1 MKELSIYIDKKIDD
15 PEHEIYLKLFL
26 EKNNIK
32 STYSTNLRNSKKK
45 IIKYDYY
52 IFLFAKYLPLNFWKK
67 YSDSIINHTPGYKNI
82 YYKNLLIKFLSD
94 NMYINLKYL
103 PYAFVVNPK
112 IDNTKNITNNL
123 KIYYKLYPQKNN
135 NDSNSEQDLEQDL
148 EQNSTNLWIMKPYD
162 GGLGNDIM
170 ISKEKDISNNAKTF
184 KKLVVIQKYIENPL
198 LLNNKKFHIRT
209 HVLLIPIII
218 DNLCTGYEVYYDN
231 NYFACT
237 SLHDYNKTNITNR
250 AIHITNPNL
259 QDEET
264 VDNDLIYLDKK
275 VLNEI
280 VVIDI
285 LDKKILNMCKDIF
298 LKENL
303 PNIINPYQEAN
314 CYELFGLDLLI
325 DTNENVWLLEIN
337 VSPGMDIITSSV
349 KKEIIPQLMED
360 MFTLIFTKIKNMKV
374 TTTIKNLKLI
384 GTVNYL
390 E

>member
-1 MKELSIYIDKKIDD
+1 
-15 PEHEIYLKLFL
+15 
-26 EKNNIK
+26 
-32 STYSTNLRNSKKK
+32 
-45 IIKYDYY
+45 
-52 IFLFAKYLPLNFWKK
+52 
-67 YSDSIINHTPGYKNI
+67 
-82 YYKNLLIKFLSD
+82 
-94 NMYINLKYL
+94 LKYL

-112 IDNTKNITNNL
+112 NDNTKNITNNL
-123 KIYYKLYPQKNN
+123 KIYNKLYQEKKS
-135 NDSNSEQDLEQDL
+135 NDSNSEGS
-148 EQNSTNLWIMKPYD
+148 QNVEGSTKLWIMKPYD

-170 ISKEKDISNNAKTF
+170 ISKEKDINNNVKTF

-209 HVLLIPIII
+209 HVLLMPIII

-237 SLHDYNKTNITNR
+237 SLYDYNKMNITDR

-275 VLNEI
+275 ALNEI

-285 LDKKILNMCKDIF
+285 LDKKIIKMCRDIF

-303 PNIINPYQEAN
+303 PNIINPYQEPN

-325 DTNENVWLLEIN
+325 DTDENVWLLEIN
-337 VSPGMDIITSSV
+337 VSPGMDIITSNV

-384 GTVNYL
+384 GTVGYL